1 MKISILKFLRPS
13 IFYSSGKIRNLMEQI
28 LYTYFV
34 RVWCAVSSDEVL
46 LGYMLFVY
54 CYIKN
59 VKDYSKSQYLLQ

>member
-1 MKISILKFLRPS
+1 
-13 IFYSSGKIRNLMEQI
+13 MEQI